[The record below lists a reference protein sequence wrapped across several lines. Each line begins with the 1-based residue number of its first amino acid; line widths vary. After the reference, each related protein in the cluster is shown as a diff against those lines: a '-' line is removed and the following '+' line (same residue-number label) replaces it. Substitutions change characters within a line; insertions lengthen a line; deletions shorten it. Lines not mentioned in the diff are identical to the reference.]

1 MTPPSPSTSR
11 VAFLSLSLLSL
22 FLQTSAVPSASG
34 GLIADALAEL
44 PDGLGSE
51 IQALMAS
58 MHMTEQ
64 DTHFS
69 RLVKADK
76 EKVNQS
82 VALLKF
88 PTPENGF
95 AMSYVQMTHDLDPL
109 SQYVALVCGHTK
121 PSKCVNERKHELAP
135 STHPCGVDDAAD
147 RTTGPFCEV
156 LALSHPATEHGELLV
171 HASETRFNARNA
183 ALGAAVDF
191 RVVSETHSCGLFSL
205 SFSGNRRGRAAALP
219 RCGGGIRAATVRPRT
234 RLSRRGLRAFTERDG
249 QESQRKTPPGC
260 VSPALVAEPRP
271 APRAIRRFLGTAA
284 AGADSRE
291 TMRRRRARRRAN
303 SLNDAFV
310 IKRGRGRSRDV
321 ASRRRS
327 RARLGDCLSRPRRER
342 VTPRATAPLATPTL
356 TTAALSFVPNPQTSS
371 TTWRRSRAT
380 ARARRS
386 SSCN

>member
-1 MTPPSPSTSR
+1 MVTRVWGVEEADAERGGGEGGVGARARPGVAATTSR
-11 VAFLSLSLLSL
+11 RSTLSAHLLG
-22 FLQTSAVPSASG
+22 P
-34 GLIADALAEL
+34 AD
-44 PDGLGSE
+44 
-51 IQALMAS
+51 
-58 MHMTEQ
+58 
-64 DTHFS
+64 
-69 RLVKADK
+69 
-76 EKVNQS
+76 
-82 VALLKF
+82 
-88 PTPENGF
+88 
-95 AMSYVQMTHDLDPL
+95 
-109 SQYVALVCGHTK
+109 
-121 PSKCVNERKHELAP
+121 
-135 STHPCGVDDAAD
+135 D
-147 RTTGPFCEV
+147 RGD
-156 LALSHPATEHGELLV
+156 
-171 HASETRFNARNA
+171 ASETRFTARNA

-342 VTPRATAPLATPTL
+342 VTMSAPRRPSRRRRSPPPLFPSSQIRRQVLLPGEGAGLPLAR
-356 TTAALSFVPNPQTSS
+356 VVQ
-371 TTWRRSRAT
+371 
-380 ARARRS
+380 ARAAEPQV
-386 SSCN
+386 

>member
-1 MTPPSPSTSR
+1 MGRRGGGRGAWRWGRGRRCARAAGCGRDDVSTLDAIRSPSRSR
-11 VAFLSLSLLSL
+11 
-22 FLQTSAVPSASG
+22 
-34 GLIADALAEL
+34 
-44 PDGLGSE
+44 
-51 IQALMAS
+51 
-58 MHMTEQ
+58 
-64 DTHFS
+64 
-69 RLVKADK
+69 R
-76 EKVNQS
+76 
-82 VALLKF
+82 
-88 PTPENGF
+88 
-95 AMSYVQMTHDLDPL
+95 
-109 SQYVALVCGHTK
+109 
-121 PSKCVNERKHELAP
+121 
-135 STHPCGVDDAAD
+135 DD
-147 RTTGPFCEV
+147 
-156 LALSHPATEHGELLV
+156 
-171 HASETRFNARNA
+171 ASETRFNARNA

-342 VTPRATAPLATPTL
+342 VTMSAPRRPSRRRRSPPPLFPSSQIRRQVLLPGEGAGLPLAR
-356 TTAALSFVPNPQTSS
+356 VVQ
-371 TTWRRSRAT
+371 
-380 ARARRS
+380 ARAAEPQV
-386 SSCN
+386 